1 MRWSRWKHV
10 ATECASGTSRVRTFN
25 STRKPSKCRH
35 LAPFFQAFCRAVW
48 SPPQK
53 CRRTAIGKLA
63 CDDFPTSDGYLWL
76 LQYKKTV
83 NKFNHR
89 NVMIPTRIW
98 FQAQPPTCHDFWFS
112 HLGFS
117 PTSIVNHHSPSQISL
132 CLINLIGGFKHGFYV
147 PFHIWYVI
155 LPIDEL
161 HSCFKMAKLHQPVM
175 ILTIHWIHWIS

>member
-1 MRWSRWKHV
+1 MIPVETCRH
-10 ATECASGTSRVRTFN
+10 RVRQRHIECQDFQQHEEAIKMSPLGAIFPGILQGSLKPAPKN
-25 STRKPSKCRH
+25 AEELHLGSWPAMIFLHLMVIYGCCNIKRLSTSSTIEMW
-35 LAPFFQAFCRAVW
+35 W
-48 SPPQK
+48 SP
-53 CRRTAIGKLA
+53 L
-63 CDDFPTSDGYLWL
+63 GYGFRL
-76 LQYKKTV
+76 
-83 NKFNHR
+83 NH
-89 NVMIPTRIW
+89 
-98 FQAQPPTCHDFWFS
+98 QPVTIFWFS

>member
-10 ATECASGTSRVRTFN
+10 ATV
-25 STRKPSKCRH
+25 
-35 LAPFFQAFCRAVW
+35 LAHIACQDFQQHEEVIKMSPLGQNRAVW